1 MGRNITADLL
11 QRFIQFVRVGP
22 GLPTILD
29 TPRILP
35 STLLSLFKA
44 VVLAIPALSVLFVM
58 VFQMSV
64 PVTVQAKIRACDYR
78 ANRLWFIL
86 SVV

>member
-1 MGRNITADLL
+1 MRRNITADLS

-35 STLLSLFKA
+35 STLLSLLKA
-44 VVLAIPALSVLFVM
+44 VVLAITCYICPPRNG
-58 VFQMSV
+58 V
-64 PVTVQAKIRACDYR
+64 PGPGRFR
-78 ANRLWFIL
+78 
-86 SVV
+86 